1 MVYGGRSSPL
11 HPTKGLFRVTFDPT
25 EPPGAAVKLDVEE
38 MVCTGDAPLLRWRH
52 TASIVSHKGE
62 AVKPRFSASCSF
74 ISISTRCFS
83 LQTKT
88 FCSSLV
94 EGTSRRPLWEVATG
108 CVWTTCA
115 GLRFARVLVG
125 ACCTGG
131 AACKP
136 CVLMTDAGGGGS
148 ARGPTFP
155 LSMLISGRRRG
166 VWRPGQT
173 RGAAGGHGGIEAH

>member
-1 MVYGGRSSPL
+1 MSFTCRSLPGVRLYHSATSLPGGGTVVYGGRSSPL

-125 ACCTGG
+125 ACV
-131 AACKP
+131 A
-136 CVLMTDAGGGGS
+136 L
-148 ARGPTFP
+148 
-155 LSMLISGRRRG
+155 LYWRRS
-166 VWRPGQT
+166 V
-173 RGAAGGHGGIEAH
+173 